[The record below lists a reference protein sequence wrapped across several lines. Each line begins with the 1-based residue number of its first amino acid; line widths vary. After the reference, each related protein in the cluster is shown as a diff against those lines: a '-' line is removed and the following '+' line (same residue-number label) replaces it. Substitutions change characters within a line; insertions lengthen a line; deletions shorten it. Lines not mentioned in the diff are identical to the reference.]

1 MKLLLLIALLGLGMC
16 GKDETVAAY
25 GGAGQVWVLSEL
37 DGAAFE
43 ARATLSF
50 PEPGKIAGDG
60 PCNRYS
66 GVMTTPYPWFDVGEV
81 MSARMAC
88 PDLQAEAAFFEALS
102 EMTESE
108 VSGGTLILRN
118 EARREMLFTA
128 AA

>member
-1 MKLLLLIALLGLGMC
+1 MRLLLLIALLGLGTC

-25 GGAGQVWVLSEL
+25 GGAGQVWVLVQL
-37 DGAAFE
+37 DDAPFDFHT
-43 ARATLSF
+43 TLSF

-66 GVMTTPYPWFDVGEV
+66 GVMTTPYPWFDVGQV
-81 MSARMAC
+81 VSTRMAC

-118 EARREMLFTA
+118 EAGREMLFTA